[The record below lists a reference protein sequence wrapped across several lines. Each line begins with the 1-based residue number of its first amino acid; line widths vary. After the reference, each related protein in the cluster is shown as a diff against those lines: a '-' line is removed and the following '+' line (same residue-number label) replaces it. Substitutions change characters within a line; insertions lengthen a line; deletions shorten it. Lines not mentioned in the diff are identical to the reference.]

1 MRMGKE
7 GSVIFRN
14 GETGLA
20 GRLGKASFYLPA
32 FKKEG
37 KMVDGDRWPYWLDN
51 YFGLCAVF
59 LTLSGWEMFGVL
71 PVCYC

>member
-37 KMVDGDRWPYWLDN
+37 KMVDGDR
-51 YFGLCAVF
+51 
-59 LTLSGWEMFGVL
+59 
-71 PVCYC
+71 